1 MNCILNKQIKYYTKQ
16 TLKISRIIGIALL
29 IIIALILI
37 KYKPVYKVTISGEEI
52 GYVENKTKIEEC
64 TSQLL
69 ENKEEGVAFVT
80 LKEEPNYEL
89 SFVSNVDST
98 DEEVVLG
105 KIQENIITTYV
116 RYAIYLDNEVKGYSK
131 TEEEAK
137 IAVENIKQEYGN
149 KLEINLSVVTEY
161 TENLNELIDSNVELA
176 KNDISTELKEIIKE
190 EEKKKN
196 STVNGVYLAVKP
208 VTGRISSRFGATN
221 GRDHSHKGIDIA
233 ASTGTPIYAVAE
245 GTVTRA
251 GWANGYGN
259 LVVISHGNGI
269 ETYYGHCSKLYVK
282 TGQKVE
288 AGDHIAS
295 VGSTGRST
303 GPHLHLEIR
312 KNGTQLNPQKY
323 VYK

>member
-1 MNCILNKQIKYYTKQ
+1 MNYILNKKIKYYTKQ
-16 TLKISRIIGIALL
+16 TLMISKIIGIALL

-37 KYKPVYKVTISGEEI
+37 KYKPAYKVTISGEEI
-52 GYVENKTKIEEC
+52 GYIQNKTMIEEC
-64 TSQLL
+64 TAQLL
-69 ENKEEGVAFVT
+69 DNKEDGVAFVT

-89 SFVSNVDST
+89 SFVSGIETT
-98 DEEVVLG
+98 DEEVVLS
-105 KIQENIITTYV
+105 KIQNLVETTYV
-116 RYAIYLDNEVKGYSK
+116 RYAIYLDNEVKGYAK
-131 TEEEAK
+131 TETEAQE
-137 IAVENIKQEYGN
+137 AVENIKQEYGN
-149 KLEINLSVVTEY
+149 KLELNLSVVTEY
-161 TENLNELIDSNVELA
+161 TENLDELMNSNVEVA
-176 KNDISTELKEIIKE
+176 KNDIDNELDKKIKQ
-190 EEKKKN
+190 EEKKKS

-233 ASTGTPIYAVAE
+233 ASTGTPIYAMAD

-251 GWANGYGN
+251 GWANGYGY

-269 ETYYGHCSKLYVK
+269 ETYYGHCSKLHVK
-282 TGQKVE
+282 TGDKVE
-288 AGDHIAS
+288 AGHHIAA